1 MARSRISPRTTAEF
15 VAEWEALIAS
25 FQELAD
31 TEVEAGAVK
40 EKALRGKGWALKE
53 LRNVRR
59 ALEEKASGADLA
71 ELAQADPR
79 QALVEVDAR
88 VAALAALRADLVRR
102 IEEAF

>member
-1 MARSRISPRTTAEF
+1 MPSSIPPRTTPEF
-15 VAEWEALIAS
+15 VAAWEALIAS

-31 TEVEAGAVK
+31 TETETGAVR
-40 EKALRGKGWALKE
+40 EKALRGKGLALKE

-59 ALEEKASGADLA
+59 ALEEKASGADLS

-79 QALVEVDAR
+79 KALVEVDAR
-88 VAALAALRADLVRR
+88 LTALQALRADLVRR